1 MMRGALILAALAGPA
16 AADPDRAT
24 LLLGSH
30 HVAAAVPFEAVN
42 PGVILT
48 WDRDPL
54 DWSIGAWRNS
64 YGRLSAAVLAEL
76 PLVEG
81 DLSVG
86 LVGGLALYP
95 QDGRHFAAHL
105 GDVVPLAGLHIQA
118 DALSILIMPSDGKA
132 TDGVIAVGITFDF

>member
-1 MMRGALILAALAGPA
+1 MTRLALILAVLAAPA
-16 AADPDRAT
+16 AADPDRVT

-30 HVAAAVPFEAVN
+30 HVAARVPFEEVN
-42 PGVILT
+42 PGLILT

-54 DWSIGAWRNS
+54 DWSVGAWRNS
-64 YGRLSAAVLAEL
+64 YGRLSVAGLAEL

-81 DLSVG
+81 EVSIG

-105 GDVVPLAGLHIQA
+105 GDWVPLAGLHLRA
-118 DALSILIMPSDGKA
+118 DRLSILIMPSDGKA
-132 TDGVIAVGITFDF
+132 TAAVIAVGLTFDF